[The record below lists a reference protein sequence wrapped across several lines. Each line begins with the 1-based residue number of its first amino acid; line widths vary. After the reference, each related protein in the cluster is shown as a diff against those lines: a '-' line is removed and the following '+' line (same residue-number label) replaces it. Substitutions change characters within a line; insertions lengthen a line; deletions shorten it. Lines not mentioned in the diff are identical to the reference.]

1 VPIAK
6 PNSGGNPFKVFTP
19 EGMSA
24 ADTNELFVPV
34 PDFNKIKDPGHAML
48 HGPRGSGKSMIFRH
62 LLPDCQCLQLGVT
75 LDKLPFFAALIS
87 IKNTTPNLTEFH
99 RLDDAHAKLI
109 LNEHILTVFV
119 TSNVFRWLTLSVPA
133 DGPDQ
138 ADHAARFVRES
149 FAPRLKYCGWTGSEI
164 ATPTTSAQAVFDN
177 CREVCD
183 TMYRSVNSYAKSLS
197 FPGRT
202 ATPYQGPLCDYLGF
216 LYPLLNDLRR
226 LPFMPRGPVYLLV
239 DDADYLSHA
248 QTRILN
254 SWVATRTQQDVSIKI
269 STQLSYKTFS
279 TVAGMPIQT
288 PHDYQEI
295 CSADIY
301 TSRRSKYPE
310 RIEQILAKRL
320 VKAGIT
326 AGPRDFFPP
335 DEEQEK
341 AIRKIGDEIR
351 NNWPNSGRGFRADDD
366 VTRYARP
373 EYIKRLGGSAKQTS
387 KYSYAGFDQLAH
399 ISSGLVRFFLEPAAQ
414 MFDEESLANGGVPV
428 QSIRP
433 SIQDDIIRREAE
445 NLIFTE
451 FDKIAKEDEAA
462 SLAGNDEGQSS
473 EQSTSGKD
481 DQRPIE
487 KLRNLVRTLGNTF
500 YQKLIS
506 DDAERRVFSVAIS
519 GMADP
524 EVLAVFELGVRYGY
538 FHRSSI
544 GNKDGTGRTR
554 LYVLTR
560 RLAPHFNLDPS
571 SFAGYL
577 WVTSEVLL
585 EGMVNPDRLL
595 RRMKK
600 AGVSELLEPSQK
612 ALFD

>member
-1 VPIAK
+1 VATQK
-6 PNSGGNPFKVFTP
+6 PSSAANPFKVFTP

-34 PDFNKIKDPGHAML
+34 PDFNKIKDPGHTML
-48 HGPRGSGKSMIFRH
+48 QGPRGCGKSMIFRY
-62 LLPDCQCLQLGVT
+62 LLPDCQCLQLR
-75 LDKLPFFAALIS
+75 LPLENLPFFAALVS
-87 IKNTTPNLTEFH
+87 VKNTSPNLTEFH
-99 RLDDAHAKLI
+99 RLEDAHAKII
-109 LNEHILTVFV
+109 LNEHVLTAYVA
-119 TSNVFRWLTLSVPA
+119 SNVFHWLSLSQPA
-133 DGPDQ
+133 QGPD
-138 ADHAARFVRES
+138 ARNDATTFVGDS
-149 FAPRLKYCGWTGSEI
+149 FAPRLKYCGWTGPE
-164 ATPTTSAQAVFDN
+164 PTNAGTSARAIFER
-177 CREVCD
+177 CRDVCD

-197 FPGRT
+197 FPGRS
-202 ATPYQGPLCDYLGF
+202 ASPYQGPLCDYLGF

-226 LPFMPRGPVYLLV
+226 LPFMPRGPIYLLI
-239 DDADYLSHA
+239 DDADYLSHT

-279 TVAGMPIQT
+279 TVAGMSIQT

-295 CSADIY
+295 NVADIY

-310 RIEQILAKRL
+310 RIEQIVAKRL
-320 VKAGIT
+320 TKAGIN
-326 AGPRDFFPP
+326 ANPRDFFPL
-335 DEEQEK
+335 DEEQEEK
-341 AIRKIGDEIR
+341 IRRIGDELR
-351 NNWPNSGRGFRADDD
+351 TNWPQSGRGFRPDDD

-373 EYIKRLGGSAKQTS
+373 EYIKRLGGTAKQTS
-387 KYSYAGFDQLAH
+387 KYNYAGFDQLVH

-414 MFDEESLANGGVPV
+414 MFDEEIAAGGGTPV

-445 NLIFTE
+445 TLIFTE
-451 FDKIAKEDEAA
+451 FDKIAKEGEEQA
-462 SLAGNDEGQSS
+462 SQPSATTS
-473 EQSTSGKD
+473 E

-500 YQKLIS
+500 YQKLVS

-519 GMADP
+519 GIPDP
-524 EVLAVFELGVRYGY
+524 DVLDVFELGVRYGY

-577 WVTSEVLL
+577 WVTSDVLI
-585 EGMVNPDRLL
+585 EGMANPDRLL

-600 AGVSELLEPSQK
+600 VGVSNLLESSQK
-612 ALFD
+612 LLFD

>member
-1 VPIAK
+1 MPS
-6 PNSGGNPFKVFTP
+6 PGGNPFKVFTP

-24 ADTNELFVPV
+24 ADTNDLFVPV
-34 PDFNKIKDPGHAML
+34 PDFNKIKDPGHTML

-75 LDKLPFFAALIS
+75 LDKLPFFAALVS
-87 IKNTTPNLTEFH
+87 IKNTSPNLTEFH
-99 RLDDAHAKLI
+99 RLDDAQAKLI

-119 TSNVFRWLTLSVPA
+119 ASNVFRWLALSAPTQEP
-133 DGPDQ
+133 GQ
-138 ADHAARFVRES
+138 AQQAATFVRES
-149 FAPRLKYCGWTGSEI
+149 FVPRLKYCGWAGSEPV
-164 ATPTTSAQAVFDN
+164 TPETSAQAVFDN

-183 TMYRSVNSYAKSLS
+183 TMYRSVNIYAKSLS
-197 FPGRT
+197 FPGRS
-202 ATPYQGPLCDYLGF
+202 ASAYEGPLCDYLGF

-226 LPFMPRGPVYLLV
+226 LSFMPSGPVYLLI
-239 DDADYLSHA
+239 DDADYLSHT

-295 CSADIY
+295 SIADIY

-310 RIEQILAKRL
+310 RIEQIVAKRL
-320 VKAGIT
+320 IKAGI
-326 AGPRDFFPP
+326 AVSPRDFFRP
-335 DEEQEK
+335 DDGQEE
-341 AIRKIGDEIR
+341 AIRQIGDEIR
-351 NNWPNSGRGFRADDD
+351 NNWPQSGRGFRADDD

-387 KYSYAGFDQLAH
+387 KYNYAGFDQLVH
-399 ISSGLVRFFLEPAAQ
+399 ISSGLVRYFLEPAAQ
-414 MFDEESLANGGVPV
+414 MFDEEILANGGSAPG
-428 QSIRP
+428 SIRP

-451 FDKIAKEDEAA
+451 FDKIAKEGEEQ
-462 SLAGNDEGQSS
+462 LAVNEEEGQSP
-473 EQSTSGKD
+473 EAPADTAENK
-481 DQRPIE
+481 RPIE

-500 YQKLIS
+500 YQKLVS
-506 DDAERRVFSVAIS
+506 DDSERRVFSVAIS
-519 GMADP
+519 GMPDP
-524 EVLAVFELGVRYGY
+524 EVVEVFELGVRYGY

-577 WVTSEVLL
+577 WVTNEVLL
-585 EGMVNPDRLL
+585 EGMANPDRLL
-595 RRMKK
+595 RKMKK
-600 AGVSELLEPSQK
+600 AGVSGLLEPSQK